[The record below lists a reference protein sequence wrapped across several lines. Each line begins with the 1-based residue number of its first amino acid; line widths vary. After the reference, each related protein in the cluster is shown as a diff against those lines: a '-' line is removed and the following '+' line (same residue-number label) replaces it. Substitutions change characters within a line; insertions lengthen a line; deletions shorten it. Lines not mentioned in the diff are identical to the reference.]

1 LDEEFFGKAFY
12 KGNRNAIRKLTYS
25 DCFIDDK
32 FRTITQFEQLN
43 LHFTWS
49 TWMRLQ
55 SSLMLARKNLEKR
68 MPSLEP
74 EATPQS
80 INQFLSRFRKG
91 SKPFRNIID
100 RSIYQ
105 KTCITELPV
114 LVSFCEI
121 VKLEVPLPITLKN
134 FASVWNCTFLDN
146 NFREFIFKC
155 RNNLLGTGDRLS
167 NFLPNFDDRCFL
179 CKNIILGKD

>member
-1 LDEEFFGKAFY
+1 MEYLDE
-12 KGNRNAIRKLTYS
+12 T
-25 DCFIDDK
+25 
-32 FRTITQFEQLN
+32 TVLN
-43 LHFTWS
+43 DAG
-49 TWMRLQ
+49 Q
-55 SSLMLARKNLEKR
+55 EKPCKK
-68 MPSLEP
+68 MPSPEP

-80 INQFLSRFRKG
+80 INQFLTRFRKG

-100 RSIYQ
+100 QSVYR

-134 FASVWNCTFLDN
+134 LASGWNYTFLDN
-146 NFREFIFKC
+146 NLREFIFKC

-167 NFLPNFDDRCFL
+167 NFLPNFDDKCFL
-179 CKNIILGKD
+179 CKNIILGKDCPKPFFTYLGTVS